1 MPPHLFFGSNPAA
14 EMENIAVVFHRL
26 DKEDSANLIS

>member
-1 MPPHLFFGSNPAA
+1 MPPHFFFGSNPA

-26 DKEDSANLIS
+26 DKEDSANLTS